1 MIKMT
6 YEGKKY
12 DYGFVGSQ
20 MYDIET
26 KIEMDEDCSVD
37 DIIIAIAKL
46 MNIATYHVSVNTI
59 RSACDRIGEEYD
71 DDERII

>member
-12 DYGFVGSQ
+12 DYGTVGSQ

-37 DIIIAIAKL
+37 DVIIAIAKL

-59 RSACDRIGEEYD
+59 RSACDRIEEEYGD
-71 DDERII
+71 GRIV

>member
-12 DYGFVGSQ
+12 DYGNVGSQ

-37 DIIIAIAKL
+37 DVIIAIAKL

-59 RSACDRIGEEYD
+59 RSACDRIEEEYG
-71 DDERII
+71 EGRII

>member
-12 DYGFVGSQ
+12 DYGTVGSQ

-37 DIIIAIAKL
+37 DVIIAIAKL

-59 RSACDRIGEEYD
+59 RSACDRIEEEYG
-71 DDERII
+71 EGRII

>member
-12 DYGFVGSQ
+12 DYGAVGSQ

-26 KIEMDEDCSVD
+26 KIEMDEDCGVA

-46 MNIATYHVSVNTI
+46 MNIATYNVSINTI
-59 RSACDRIGEEYD
+59 RKACDYIEEEYGD
-71 DDERII
+71 GRII

>member
-12 DYGFVGSQ
+12 DYGTVGRQ

-37 DIIIAIAKL
+37 DVIIAIAKL

-59 RSACDRIGEEYD
+59 RSACDRIEEEYGD
-71 DDERII
+71 GRII

>member
-12 DYGFVGSQ
+12 DYGTVGSQ

-26 KIEMDEDCSVD
+26 KIEMDEVCSVD
-37 DIIIAIAKL
+37 DVIIAIAKL

-59 RSACDRIGEEYD
+59 RSACDRIEEEYGD
-71 DDERII
+71 GRII

>member
-12 DYGFVGSQ
+12 DYGTVGSQ

-59 RSACDRIGEEYD
+59 RSACDRIEEEYGD
-71 DDERII
+71 GRII

>member
-12 DYGFVGSQ
+12 NYGNVGSQ

-59 RSACDRIGEEYD
+59 RSACDRIEEEYGD
-71 DDERII
+71 GRII

>member
-6 YEGKKY
+6 YEKKKY
-12 DYGFVGSQ
+12 DYGTVGNQ

-37 DIIIAIAKL
+37 DVIIAIAKL

-59 RSACDRIGEEYD
+59 RSACDRIEEEYGD
-71 DDERII
+71 GRII

>member
-12 DYGFVGSQ
+12 DYGTVGSQ

-26 KIEMDEDCSVD
+26 KIQMDEDCSVD
-37 DIIIAIAKL
+37 DVIIAIAKL

-59 RSACDRIGEEYD
+59 RSACDRIEEEYGD
-71 DDERII
+71 GRII

>member
-1 MIKMT
+1 MIKIT

-12 DYGFVGSQ
+12 DYGTVGSQ

-37 DIIIAIAKL
+37 DVIIAIAKL

-59 RSACDRIGEEYD
+59 RSACDRIEEEYGD
-71 DDERII
+71 GRII

>member
-12 DYGFVGSQ
+12 DYGTVGSQ

-26 KIEMDEDCSVD
+26 KIEMDEDCSID
-37 DIIIAIAKL
+37 DVIIAIAKL
-46 MNIATYHVSVNTI
+46 MNIATYNVSVNTI
-59 RSACDRIGEEYD
+59 RSACDRIEEEYGD
-71 DDERII
+71 GRII

>member
-12 DYGFVGSQ
+12 DYGTVGNQ

-26 KIEMDEDCSVD
+26 KIEMDENSSVD
-37 DIIIAIAKL
+37 DVIIAIAKL

-59 RSACDRIGEEYD
+59 RSACDRIEEEYGD
-71 DDERII
+71 GRII

>member
-12 DYGFVGSQ
+12 DYGTVGSQ

-26 KIEMDEDCSVD
+26 KIEMDEDCGVD
-37 DIIIAIAKL
+37 DVIIAIAKL

-59 RSACDRIGEEYD
+59 RSACDRIEEEYGD
-71 DDERII
+71 GRII

>member
-12 DYGFVGSQ
+12 DYGTVGNQ

-37 DIIIAIAKL
+37 DVIIAIAKL
-46 MNIATYHVSVNTI
+46 MNIATYKVSAQVLKE
-59 RSACDRIGEEYD
+59 ACEDLAEEYG
-71 DDERII
+71 EKTII

>member
-12 DYGFVGSQ
+12 DYGTVGSQ

-37 DIIIAIAKL
+37 DVIIAIAKL

-59 RSACDRIGEEYD
+59 RSACNRIEEEYGD
-71 DDERII
+71 GRII

>member
-12 DYGFVGSQ
+12 DYGTIGSQ

-37 DIIIAIAKL
+37 DVIIAIAKL

-59 RSACDRIGEEYD
+59 RSACDRIEEEYGD
-71 DDERII
+71 GRII

>member
-12 DYGFVGSQ
+12 DYGTVGNQ

-37 DIIIAIAKL
+37 DVIIAIAKL

-59 RSACDRIGEEYD
+59 RSVCDRIEEEYGD
-71 DDERII
+71 GRII

>member
-12 DYGFVGSQ
+12 DYGTVGSQ

-37 DIIIAIAKL
+37 DVIVAIAKL

-59 RSACDRIGEEYD
+59 RSACDRIEEEYGD
-71 DDERII
+71 GRII

>member
-12 DYGFVGSQ
+12 DYGTVGNQ

-26 KIEMDEDCSVD
+26 KIEMDEDCSVHD
-37 DIIIAIAKL
+37 VIIAIAKL

-59 RSACDRIGEEYD
+59 RSACDRIEEEYGD
-71 DDERII
+71 GRII

>member
-12 DYGFVGSQ
+12 NYGTVGSQ

-26 KIEMDEDCSVD
+26 KIEMDRDCSVD
-37 DIIIAIAKL
+37 DVIIAIAKL

-59 RSACDRIGEEYD
+59 RSACDRIEEEYGD
-71 DDERII
+71 GRII

>member
-12 DYGFVGSQ
+12 DYETIGSQ

-37 DIIIAIAKL
+37 DVIIAIAKL

-59 RSACDRIGEEYD
+59 RSACDRIEEEYGD
-71 DDERII
+71 GRII

>member
-12 DYGFVGSQ
+12 NYGTVGSQ

-37 DIIIAIAKL
+37 DVIIAIAKL

-59 RSACDRIGEEYD
+59 RSACDRIEEEYGD
-71 DDERII
+71 GRII

>member
-12 DYGFVGSQ
+12 DYGTVGSQ

-26 KIEMDEDCSVD
+26 KIEMDEDCSVED
-37 DIIIAIAKL
+37 VIVAIAKL

-59 RSACDRIGEEYD
+59 RSACDRIEEEYGD
-71 DDERII
+71 GRII

>member
-12 DYGFVGSQ
+12 DYGTVGSQ

-37 DIIIAIAKL
+37 DVIIAIAKL
-46 MNIATYHVSVNTI
+46 MNIATYRVSVNTI
-59 RSACDRIGEEYD
+59 RSACDRIEEEYGD
-71 DDERII
+71 GRII

>member
-12 DYGFVGSQ
+12 DYGTVGSQ

-26 KIEMDEDCSVD
+26 KIQMDEDCSVD
-37 DIIIAIAKL
+37 YVIIAIAKL

-59 RSACDRIGEEYD
+59 RSACDRIEEEYGD
-71 DDERII
+71 GRII

>member
-12 DYGFVGSQ
+12 NYGNVGSQ

-26 KIEMDEDCSVD
+26 KVEMDEDCSVD
-37 DIIIAIAKL
+37 DVIIAIAKL

-59 RSACDRIGEEYD
+59 RSACDRIEEEYGD
-71 DDERII
+71 GRII

>member
-12 DYGFVGSQ
+12 DYGTVGSQ

-26 KIEMDEDCSVD
+26 KIEMDKDCSVD
-37 DIIIAIAKL
+37 DVIIAIAKL

-59 RSACDRIGEEYD
+59 RSACDRIEEEYGD
-71 DDERII
+71 GRII

>member
-12 DYGFVGSQ
+12 DYGTVGSQ

-26 KIEMDEDCSVD
+26 KIEMDRDCSVD
-37 DIIIAIAKL
+37 DVIVAIAKL
-46 MNIATYHVSVNTI
+46 MNIATYNVSVNTI
-59 RSACDRIGEEYD
+59 RNACDRIEEEYGD
-71 DDERII
+71 GSII

>member
-12 DYGFVGSQ
+12 DYGTVGSQ

-37 DIIIAIAKL
+37 DVIIAIAKL

-59 RSACDRIGEEYD
+59 RSACDRIEEEYGD
-71 DDERII
+71 GRII

>member
-1 MIKMT
+1 MIKMA

-12 DYGFVGSQ
+12 DYGISGSQ

-59 RSACDRIGEEYD
+59 RSACDRIEEEYGQ
-71 DDERII
+71 ERIF

>member
-12 DYGFVGSQ
+12 NYGTVGSQ

-37 DIIIAIAKL
+37 DVIIAIAKL
-46 MNIATYHVSVNTI
+46 MNIATYRVSVNTI
-59 RSACDRIGEEYD
+59 RSACDRIEEEYGD
-71 DDERII
+71 GRII

>member
-12 DYGFVGSQ
+12 NYGNVGSQ

-37 DIIIAIAKL
+37 DVIIAIAKL

-59 RSACDRIGEEYD
+59 RSACDRIEEEYGD
-71 DDERII
+71 GRII

>member
-6 YEGKKY
+6 YDGKKY
-12 DYGFVGSQ
+12 NYGVNGSQ

-26 KIEMDEDCSVD
+26 KIEMDEDCSAT

-46 MNIATYHVSVNTI
+46 MNIATYNVSVNTI
-59 RSACDRIGEEYD
+59 RNACDYIEEEYGNG
-71 DDERII
+71 RII

>member
-12 DYGFVGSQ
+12 DYGTVGSQ
-20 MYDIET
+20 MYNIET

-37 DIIIAIAKL
+37 DVIIAIAKL

-59 RSACDRIGEEYD
+59 RSACDRIEEEYGD
-71 DDERII
+71 GRII